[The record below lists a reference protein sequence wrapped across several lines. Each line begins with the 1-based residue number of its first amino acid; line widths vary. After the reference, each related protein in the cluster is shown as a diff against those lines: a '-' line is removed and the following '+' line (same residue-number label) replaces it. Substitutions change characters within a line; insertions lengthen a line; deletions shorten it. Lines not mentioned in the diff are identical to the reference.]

1 MKNKIMKNKISL
13 TGAVKVFG
21 WVATAVGGI
30 LVAWATDQ
38 QTKKQVDEKLE
49 EYISKTGEES

>member
-1 MKNKIMKNKISL
+1 MKNKISL

-38 QTKKQVDEKLE
+38 QTKEQVDEKLE

>member
-1 MKNKIMKNKISL
+1 MKNKISL

-30 LVAWATDQ
+30 LVAFSIYFS
-38 QTKKQVDEKLE
+38 KKERTL
-49 EYISKTGEES
+49 YG